1 MTADQDTIS
10 APTAYLAFSAADL
23 AFLEALRPA
32 RDAAGWQFHL
42 DQDEDHDLIAAVRP
56 GAREG
61 AASYVIVPATEGV
74 LMSCKDDA
82 WSTEIAF
89 PTLGDALLATN

>member
-10 APTAYLAFSAADL
+10 EPTAYLAFSAADL
-23 AFLEALRPA
+23 AFLETLKLTREV
-32 RDAAGWQFHL
+32 AGWQFRF
-42 DQDEDHDLIAAVRP
+42 DQDEDHDLVAAVRP

-61 AASYVIVPATEGV
+61 AASYVIVPSAGGV

-82 WSTEIAF
+82 WASEAAF